1 MKMKTNKILKSLA
14 VLMTG
19 VVLLGGSNV
28 MSVSAGLRINVKDA
42 STVQE
47 SIDESVWHN
56 PDGSVKAD
64 KGVIV
69 FPDASTADTKLIV
82 KKKVSKNE
90 GVPEMATVSS
100 NLKFKSLP
108 QGEKF
113 AIVFGLANIEGELGK
128 TGNIEVVFTNEEGL
142 KVSVIAYAEEGQE
155 AVLIGTKKCGS
166 LSGSDV
172 KISLLAEQKIK
183 VTVAG
188 QVVCN
193 AAMPISGEGRIG
205 FLQTGSCGVEIK
217 NINVTTYEY
226 DRPENCDIDE
236 NFDKGEFN
244 ENLLT
249 SKLIHTSVSDYETF
263 LGIDEY
269 EGNNAFYFTYPS
281 LCYLGTKYSYSN
293 FEMSFDVPYLQRKNE
308 IDDDGNIVKKASSQ
322 IIVTFGGE
330 AATFNDY
337 GHETAAERLLFRE
350 ISAIT
355 RKSGGTESIHSIF
368 PFFDSAYD
376 KGFSIKIRMVD
387 NVVKIFMKWIDE
399 TKWIE
404 VLSYEIETPTGTI
417 QIWGQDAC
425 NYAIDNLK
433 ITSLDVNPSLIEVD
447 YASSVIQRPEE
458 YTYETMEKVY
468 APQVE
473 TEESFSWYW
482 LIPIVAGVCLVGI
495 GITAIAAKTNKRK
508 GGDNDEK

>member
-1 MKMKTNKILKSLA
+1 MKMKTNKILKGLA

-19 VVLLGGSNV
+19 VVLLSGSNV
-28 MSVSAGLRINVKDA
+28 MSVSAGLKSNVKDT

-47 SIDESVWHN
+47 EIDESIWHN
-56 PDGSVKAD
+56 PDGSVKANN
-64 KGVIV
+64 GVIV
-69 FPDASTADTKLIV
+69 FANASTADAKLIA
-82 KKKVSKNE
+82 KTKVSKNE
-90 GVPEMATVSS
+90 GVPEMAAVSG

-113 AIVFGLANIEGELGK
+113 AIVFGLANIEGQLGQ
-128 TGNIEVVFTNEEGL
+128 TGNVEIVFTNAGGL
-142 KVSVIAYAEEGQE
+142 QVSVIAYAEDGKET
-155 AVLIGTKKCGS
+155 VLTGPKKCGS
-166 LSGSDV
+166 LSSCDV

-188 QVVCN
+188 KTVCN
-193 AAMPISGEGRIG
+193 AAIPVSGEGRIG
-205 FLQTGSCGVEIK
+205 FLQTGSCGVEIR
-217 NINVTTYEY
+217 NINVTTYDY

-249 SKLIHTSVSDYETF
+249 SKLIHTSASDYETF

-269 EGNNAFYFTYPS
+269 EGNNAFYFTYPT

-308 IDDDGNIVKKASSQ
+308 LDDDGNVVKKASSQ

-355 RKSGGTESIHSIF
+355 KKSGGTTSLQSTF

-433 ITSLDVNPSLIEVD
+433 ITNLDANPSLIEID
-447 YASSVIQRPEE
+447 YASSVIQRTEE
-458 YTYETMEKVY
+458 YTYEPMEKVY

-473 TEESFSWYW
+473 TEEPFSWYW
-482 LIPIVAGVCLVGI
+482 LIPIVAGVCLVGV
-495 GITAIAAKTNKRK
+495 GITAIVTKVNK
-508 GGDNDEK
+508 